1 MIENRWLL
9 VFLGLLMLVGC
20 NASSPGGK
28 SLSQQ
33 QAEALK
39 LSDAGQRARRLAQ
52 VAEKQHKAGD
62 LLAVRSALS
71 IAGESA
77 RSVKDPASRA
87 AALTYVAGYY
97 VKLGQNEDD
106 AKALLREA
114 AKAAE
119 DVSDPDVK
127 IRVLSELAAATG
139 AQLKNATLAASYL
152 KTAEAAAGG
161 LALEAVVTK
170 VTALS
175 RIAVAYQKLERA
187 ADAERVIAA
196 AQETAR
202 GVSDPRQK
210 CDALAEIGA
219 ALSRMK
225 QTAGA
230 QAAFDEAELAVAE
243 IAEAD
248 GQAYALLNLARGLAT
263 AGRKESA
270 RAILKQAMDAADK
283 VTDGSVRGPLNDEIE
298 AARKAL

>member
-1 MIENRWLL
+1 MIENRLLL
-9 VFLGLLMLVGC
+9 VLLGLLMLVGC

-71 IAGESA
+71 ISSESA

-139 AQLKNATLAASYL
+139 AQLKNAALAASYL

-161 LALEAVVTK
+161 LEAVVTK

-187 ADAERVIAA
+187 TDAERVIAA

-202 GVSDPRQK
+202 GESDPRQK
-210 CDALAEIGA
+210 SDALAEIGA

-225 QTAGA
+225 QTEGA

-243 IAEAD
+243 IADAD

-270 RAILKQAMDAADK
+270 RAILKQAMDAAGK
-283 VTDGSVRGPLNDEIE
+283 VTDGSVRGPLNDEID